1 MPNKYLYNGKELQDE
16 LGIDWLDY
24 GARMYMSDVGRWGV
38 VDAAGELMP
47 NLTPY
52 RYAFNNPLRFID
64 PDGNTDEERVKAVA
78 RAWEFIDAN
87 PDQRREMWG
96 FAGAHAGVP
105 GFKID
110 CSGLVSQC
118 AYSSGFGYLNNA
130 IRGQSHYNGVRN
142 IVNQKTTRAIGLN
155 SIRDGDIFAI
165 DDFGHTGFVTRI
177 VRNEL
182 GKVVGFTILHS
193 QGSSG
198 PKPQIINL
206 LDKNDKYAQKYFV
219 DKASYYAWDT
229 PDEDEPGFIGPRNNS
244 KTPGGFG
251 LAVANALSNK
261 TREERINDFW
271 MLESL
276 RSTLRWNQWI
286 KSRLGN

>member
-1 MPNKYLYNGKELQDE
+1 
-16 LGIDWLDY
+16 
-24 GARMYMSDVGRWGV
+24 
-38 VDAAGELMP
+38 
-47 NLTPY
+47 
-52 RYAFNNPLRFID
+52 
-64 PDGNTDEERVKAVA
+64 
-78 RAWEFIDAN
+78 
-87 PDQRREMWG
+87 
-96 FAGAHAGVP
+96 
-105 GFKID
+105 
-110 CSGLVSQC
+110 
-118 AYSSGFGYLNNA
+118 
-130 IRGQSHYNGVRN
+130 
-142 IVNQKTTRAIGLN
+142 
-155 SIRDGDIFAI
+155 
-165 DDFGHTGFVTRI
+165 
-177 VRNEL
+177 
-182 GKVVGFTILHS
+182 
-193 QGSSG
+193 
-198 PKPQIINL
+198 L